1 MENEVTNINNQM
13 NENNQ
18 KGQLE
23 EKNSNGGY
31 IKQILTGIGAAI
43 ALGVGGKIAY
53 DKSKEDEEDD
63 KKRDKE
69 DDKESDKEDDKKKDK
84 EDDKESDKE
93 DDKEKEKE
101 KDKKDNKEEDST
113 LKYHGTDDKDSFI
126 LKLKKKLSQ
135 KPKVICGE
143 IDKENYI
150 WVNLETNNED
160 YDKERVKSFI
170 CPINKKIMEDPV
182 ITPYGTTY
190 EKSAILN
197 WIKKN
202 KTDYINNK
210 VLTED
215 MLVTDYLLKRAIKE
229 YNKSIKL

>member
-1 MENEVTNINNQM
+1 MENETTNNNNEM
-13 NENNQ
+13 NENN
-18 KGQLE
+18 KKIEVE
-23 EKNSNGGY
+23 EKTSNGGY
-31 IKQILTGIGAAI
+31 IKKILTGIGAAI
-43 ALGVGGKIAY
+43 ALGVGGKIIY
-53 DKSKEDEEDD
+53 DKSKEDKEDD
-63 KKRDKE
+63 KKSDKNE
-69 DDKESDKEDDKKKDK
+69 DDKESDKD

-93 DDKEKEKE
+93 DDKESDKE

-113 LKYHGTDDKDSFI
+113 LKYQGTDDKDSFI
-126 LKLKKKLSQ
+126 LKLKKKLSL
-135 KPKVICGE
+135 KPKVVYEE
-143 IDKENYI
+143 IDNRANSETTKE
-150 WVNLETNNED
+150 D
-160 YDKERVKSFI
+160 DDKERVESFI

-190 EKSAILN
+190 ERSAILN

-215 MLVTDYLLKRAIKE
+215 MLVTDYLLKIAIKE

>member
-18 KGQLE
+18 KGKLE

-53 DKSKEDEEDD
+53 DKSKEDKEDD
-63 KKRDKE
+63 KKSDKE
-69 DDKESDKEDDKKKDK
+69 DNDKESDKEDDDK
-84 EDDKESDKE
+84 ER
-93 DDKEKEKE
+93 EKE

-113 LKYHGTDDKDSFI
+113 LRYQGIDDKDSFI
-126 LKLKKKLSQ
+126 LKLKKKLSI
-135 KPKVICGE
+135 KPKVICDE
-143 IDKENYI
+143 IDNNNYI
-150 WVNLETNNED
+150 WVNSETTKD
-160 YDKERVKSFI
+160 DDKERVESFI
-170 CPINKKIMEDPV
+170 CPISKKIMEDPV

-215 MLVTDYLLKRAIKE
+215 MLVTDYVLKTAIKE

>member
-43 ALGVGGKIAY
+43 ALGVGGKIVY
-53 DKSKEDEEDD
+53 DKSKEDKEDD
-63 KKRDKE
+63 KKSDKE
-69 DDKESDKEDDKKKDK
+69 DDDKESDKEDDKKSSKVK
-84 EDDKESDKE
+84 IN
-93 DDKEKEKE
+93 
-101 KDKKDNKEEDST
+101 KDNKEEDST
-113 LKYHGTDDKDSFI
+113 LKYQGTDDKDSFI
-126 LKLKKKLSQ
+126 LKLKKKLSL
-135 KPKVICGE
+135 KPKVFCDE
-143 IDKENYI
+143 IDNDDYI
-150 WVNLETNNED
+150 WANSETTKED
-160 YDKERVKSFI
+160 DEKERVKSFI

-190 EKSAILN
+190 ERSAILN

>member
-1 MENEVTNINNQM
+1 MENETTNSNNEM

-18 KGQLE
+18 KIEKE
-23 EKNSNGGY
+23 EKTNNGGY
-31 IKQILTGIGAAI
+31 IAQILTGIGAAI

-53 DKSKEDEEDD
+53 DKSKEDKEDD
-63 KKRDKE
+63 KKSDKE
-69 DDKESDKEDDKKKDK
+69 NDNKESDKENDDKESDKE
-84 EDDKESDKE
+84 
-93 DDKEKEKE
+93 
-101 KDKKDNKEEDST
+101 KDNKEEDST
-113 LKYHGTDDKDSFI
+113 LKYQGTDDKDSFI
-126 LKLKKKLSQ
+126 LKLKDKLSQ
-135 KPKVICGE
+135 KPKILRDE
-143 IDKENYI
+143 IDNKDYI
-150 WVNLETNNED
+150 WANSEETKEED
-160 YDKERVKSFI
+160 DEKERIKSFI

-215 MLVTDYLLKRAIKE
+215 MLVTDYILKSSIKE
-229 YNKSIKL
+229 YIKSIKL

>member
-1 MENEVTNINNQM
+1 MENEGANSNNEI

-18 KGQLE
+18 KIEVE
-23 EKNSNGGY
+23 EKTSNGGY
-31 IKQILTGIGAAI
+31 ITKILTGIGAAI
-43 ALGVGGKIAY
+43 ALGIGGKIAY
-53 DKSKEDEEDD
+53 DKSKEDKEDD
-63 KKRDKE
+63 KKSDKE
-69 DDKESDKEDDKKKDK
+69 DNDKESDKEDDDKESDKEDDDKKR
-84 EDDKESDKE
+84 
-93 DDKEKEKE
+93 EKE

-113 LKYHGTDDKDSFI
+113 LRYQGIDDKDSFI
-126 LKLKKKLSQ
+126 LKLKKKLNI
-135 KPKVICGE
+135 KPKVVCGE
-143 IDKENYI
+143 IDNNNYI
-150 WVNLETNNED
+150 WVNSETTKED
-160 YDKERVKSFI
+160 EDKERVESFI
-170 CPINKKIMEDPV
+170 CPISKKIMEDPV

-215 MLVTDYLLKRAIKE
+215 MLVTDYVLKTAIKE

>member
-18 KGQLE
+18 KGELE

-43 ALGVGGKIAY
+43 ALGVGGKIVY
-53 DKSKEDEEDD
+53 DKSKEDKEDDKKSDKEEDD
-63 KKRDKE
+63 KKSDKE
-69 DDKESDKEDDKKKDK
+69 DDDKESDKEDDKKSSKVKDN
-84 EDDKESDKE
+84 
-93 DDKEKEKE
+93 
-101 KDKKDNKEEDST
+101 KDNKEEDST
-113 LKYHGTDDKDSFI
+113 LKYQGTDDKDSFI
-126 LKLKKKLSQ
+126 LKLKKKLSL
-135 KPKVICGE
+135 KPKVFCDE
-143 IDKENYI
+143 IDNDDYI
-150 WVNLETNNED
+150 WANSETTNED
-160 YDKERVKSFI
+160 DEKERVKSFI

-190 EKSAILN
+190 ERSAILN

-229 YNKSIKL
+229 YNKSINYNKF

>member
-18 KGQLE
+18 KGKLE

-43 ALGVGGKIAY
+43 ALGVGGKIVY
-53 DKSKEDEEDD
+53 DKSKEDKEDD
-63 KKRDKE
+63 KKSDKE
-69 DDKESDKEDDKKKDK
+69 DDDKESDKEDDKKSSKVKDN
-84 EDDKESDKE
+84 
-93 DDKEKEKE
+93 
-101 KDKKDNKEEDST
+101 KDNKEEDST
-113 LKYHGTDDKDSFI
+113 LRYQGIDDKDSFI
-126 LKLKKKLSQ
+126 LKLKKKLSL
-135 KPKVICGE
+135 KPKVFCDE
-143 IDKENYI
+143 IDNDDYI
-150 WVNLETNNED
+150 WANSETTKED
-160 YDKERVKSFI
+160 DEKERVKSFI

-190 EKSAILN
+190 ERSAILN

>member
-1 MENEVTNINNQM
+1 MENETTNNNNEM

-18 KGQLE
+18 KIE
-23 EKNSNGGY
+23 VKEKTSNGGY
-31 IKQILTGIGAAI
+31 IKKILTGIGAAI
-43 ALGVGGKIAY
+43 ALGVGGKIVY
-53 DKSKEDEEDD
+53 DKSKEDKEDD
-63 KKRDKE
+63 KKSDKDE
-69 DDKESDKEDDKKKDK
+69 DDKESDKEDDKKSDK
-84 EDDKESDKE
+84 EEDDKESDKG
-93 DDKEKEKE
+93 DDKESDKE

-113 LKYHGTDDKDSFI
+113 LKYEGADDKDSFI
-126 LKLKKKLSQ
+126 LKLKKKLSI
-135 KPKVICGE
+135 KPKVVYEE
-143 IDKENYI
+143 IDNRANSETTKE
-150 WVNLETNNED
+150 D
-160 YDKERVKSFI
+160 DDKEKVKSFI

-190 EKSAILN
+190 ERSAILN

-215 MLVTDYLLKRAIKE
+215 MLVTDYLLKSAIKE

>member
-1 MENEVTNINNQM
+1 MENEGANSNNEL

-18 KGQLE
+18 KIEVE
-23 EKNSNGGY
+23 EKTSNGGY
-31 IKQILTGIGAAI
+31 IKKILTGIGAAI
-43 ALGVGGKIAY
+43 ALGVGGKIIY
-53 DKSKEDEEDD
+53 DKSKEDKEDD
-63 KKRDKE
+63 KKSDKNE
-69 DDKESDKEDDKKKDK
+69 DDKESDKD

-93 DDKEKEKE
+93 DDKESDKE

-113 LKYHGTDDKDSFI
+113 LKYQGTDDKDSFI
-126 LKLKKKLSQ
+126 LKLKKKLSL
-135 KPKVICGE
+135 KPKVVYEE
-143 IDKENYI
+143 IDNRANSETTKE
-150 WVNLETNNED
+150 D
-160 YDKERVKSFI
+160 DDKERVESFI

-190 EKSAILN
+190 ERSAILN

-215 MLVTDYLLKRAIKE
+215 MLVTDYLLKIAIKE